1 MERKISKVE
10 VEGLEA
16 LFYDEI
22 MQLISG
28 FSYNRF
34 IKKCIRDMHIQ
45 PNESVLD
52 LGSGTGK
59 NICIIGNYSNSL
71 IVGLDKGTNMLKIS
85 KKRCRKYNNVKIFY
99 HDIRK
104 QTPFYEQFDIAF
116 ISFVLHGFIDNERDM
131 IINNAFNALNNGGR
145 FCILDY
151 DEFDL
156 DKENML
162 IKWVFN
168 YGECPLAKD
177 FIKKDLRKRLQ
188 NAGFKSFKQFDYYG
202 HHVRLLIAQK

>member
-1 MERKISKVE
+1 MERKMSKVE
-10 VEGLEA
+10 IEGLEA

-22 MQLISG
+22 TQLISG
-28 FSYNRF
+28 FSYNKF
-34 IKKCIRDMHIQ
+34 IRKCIRDMHIQ
-45 PNESVLD
+45 PNENVLD

-59 NICIIGNYSNSL
+59 NICIISSYSHSS
-71 IVGLDKGTNMLKIS
+71 IVGLDKGINMLKIS
-85 KKRCRKYNNVKIFY
+85 KKRCRKQNNVKMFY

-104 QTPFYEQFDIAF
+104 RTPFYKQFDTAF
-116 ISFVLHGFIDNERDM
+116 ISFVLHGFIDSERNM
-131 IINNAFNALNNGGR
+131 IIHNAFDALKDGGR
-145 FCILDY
+145 LCILDY
-151 DEFDL
+151 NEFDL
-156 DKENML
+156 DKENVL

-177 FIKKDLRKRLQ
+177 FIKKDLKKKLK